1 MELSPSAQMS
11 AHRSTAR
18 IITTFASKLLPP
30 PPAPVPPLTAS
41 AAGPSCPA
49 TTWLAAAFSL

>member
-1 MELSPSAQMS
+1 MS

-18 IITTFASKLLPP
+18 IMTTFASKLLPP
-30 PPAPVPPLTAS
+30 PPPPLTTS
-41 AAGPSCPA
+41 AAGASCPA